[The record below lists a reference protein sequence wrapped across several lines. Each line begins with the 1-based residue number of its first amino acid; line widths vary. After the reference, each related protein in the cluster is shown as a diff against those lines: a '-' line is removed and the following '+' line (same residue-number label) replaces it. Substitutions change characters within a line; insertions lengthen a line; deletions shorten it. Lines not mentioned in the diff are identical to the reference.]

1 MRCARLG
8 YSFVAARP
16 VAKTSF
22 GALGRA
28 PPIAHQPLPHWHI
41 LFSVALFFGIGAVL
55 SIAFNKNGDLA
66 QAIVIG
72 ISAPAI
78 ITNIINGASSD
89 SGYFIKPYYPER
101 TTFNQPKLP
110 TLG

>member
-1 MRCARLG
+1 MLPTTAKL
-8 YSFVAARP
+8 AASLAAQP
-16 VAKTSF
+16 D
-22 GALGRA
+22 
-28 PPIAHQPLPHWHI
+28 QPLPHWHI
-41 LFSVALFFGIGAVL
+41 LFSFALFFGIGAVL

-89 SGYFIKPYYPER
+89 SGYFIKLCCLER
-101 TTFNQPKLP
+101 TTFNQPILP
-110 TLG
+110 ILG